1 MTSPP
6 DRNALVAAARE
17 AIEQGSKSFR
27 LASRLFDRETRERA
41 WLLYAWCRA
50 CDDLTDGQTLGHG
63 QAAPAD
69 PQQRLAL
76 LSSLTE
82 RALAGE
88 RTGEA
93 AFDALALVVAECAVP
108 HALVRD
114 HLAGFAMDAAGWR
127 PADEA
132 DLLLYCYRVAGA
144 VGCMM
149 AVVMSIPAHEQDTLD
164 RASDLGI
171 AFQLANI
178 ARDIADDCR
187 NGRCYV
193 PAQWLAE
200 AGIAPGEQ
208 TQERH
213 AETMASL
220 AARLASLA
228 RAYEASAR
236 TGAARLP
243 FRSRWAVLSAAGIY
257 GAIGRKVAERGALA
271 LNQRVVIRKRRKLAE
286 VGRALALA
294 GAGARE
300 ADRDGLWTRPR

>member
-6 DRNALVAAARE
+6 DRIGLVAAARD

-63 QAAPAD
+63 QSAPAD

-82 RALAGE
+82 RALAGKN
-88 RTGEA
+88 TGEA
-93 AFDALALVVAECAVP
+93 AFDALALVAAECAIP

-114 HLAGFAMDAAGWR
+114 HLAGFAMDSAGWR

-132 DLLLYCYRVAGA
+132 DLLLYCYRVAGV

-149 AVVMSIPAHEQDTLD
+149 AVVMGVPPGERDTLD

-171 AFQLANI
+171 SFQLANI

-187 NGRCYV
+187 SGRCYV
-193 PAQWLAE
+193 PAQWLTE
-200 AGIAPGEQ
+200 AGVAPGEQ
-208 TQERH
+208 TEERH
-213 AETMASL
+213 AAAMATL

-257 GAIGRKVAERGALA
+257 GAIGRKIAQRGTRALEE
-271 LNQRVVIRKRRKLAE
+271 RVVIRKRRKLAE

-294 GAGARE
+294 GAGAPD
-300 ADRDGLWTRPR
+300 ADRNGLWTRPR